1 MLELG
6 SGEGDTYKFSSNEFP
21 SLVSVIALLT
31 EVQLLVQVLIL
42 LISKVVVCGTLLL
55 RSHPECQ
62 CYVQPRDMAARQAT
76 GNGEEMLLDF
86 L

>member
-1 MLELG
+1 MLG
-6 SGEGDTYKFSSNEFP
+6 SGEGDTYKFSSNDFP
-21 SLVSVIALLT
+21 SLVSVIT
-31 EVQLLVQVLIL
+31 EVQLLVQVLIP

>member
-21 SLVSVIALLT
+21 SLVSVIVLLT
-31 EVQLLVQVLIL
+31 EGQLLVQVLIL
-42 LISKVVVCGTLLL
+42 LISKVCGTLLL